1 MDDEDEVQDVPPGA
15 AWEALSSDENARLVD
30 VRTDAEWTYVGVPD
44 LSSIDKRLIL
54 IEWQA
59 YPTMRRNMGFE
70 DELAKA
76 GLTPENRI
84 YFICRSGQRSKD
96 AAYAALDAGFP
107 NVFNV
112 SEGFEGPLDTDG
124 HRGSASGWK
133 LRGLPWR
140 QK

>member
-1 MDDEDEVQDVPPGA
+1 MDDEDEVQDVPPQA
-15 AWEALSSDENARLVD
+15 TWEALCSDENARLVD
-30 VRTDAEWTYVGVPD
+30 VLTDAEWTYVGVPD
-44 LSSIDKRLIL
+44 LSPIDKRIIL
-54 IEWQA
+54 IEWQS

-84 YFICRSGQRSKD
+84 YFICRSGQRSQD

-107 NVFNV
+107 TVFNV
-112 SEGFEGPLDTDG
+112 SEGFEGPLDQNA
-124 HRGSASGWK
+124 HRGTVSGWK